1 MKWHQPLYPSFHLLA
16 WCFFVILSFCFFL
29 VFWSFCL
36 ASFLYFVCLLDV
48 FSLFCLLTRGLFI
61 ILSFYVASFCFCFF
75 FVFSRGVFRDF
86 ALRYCGV
93 KRLNNA
99 MGNNDTTMSCEG
111 KRRNN
116 KKTPGKKTK
125 NKSFEIVLFCMAFF
139 RLFSLLFRYFV

>member
-1 MKWHQPLYPSFHLLA
+1 MAFFSFFGLFA
-16 WCFFVILSFCFFL
+16 WRLFFIS
-29 VFWSFCL
+29 
-36 ASFLYFVCLLDV
+36 FVCLTFFRYFVFSHGV
-48 FSLFCLLTRGLFI
+48 FSLFCLFTWHLFV
-61 ILSFYVASFCFCFF
+61 FVFF
-75 FVFSRGVFRDF
+75 IVFSRGVFRDF

-116 KKTPGKKTK
+116 EKTPGKKTK

-139 RLFSLLFRYFV
+139 RLFSILFRYFV